1 MAIGFI
7 DALTHNATLS
17 GYGLVESDEIQGG
30 IRTSVDNLY
39 QLALLRNQQ
48 DLYAIGQLKEYSTL
62 VYVKNTDPLVAG
74 SAGDEVI
81 NVDGI
86 NYGAPAVGNGIGKF
100 YCLQNITQVPSP
112 TQDDAELTVTVVD
125 GGDDTAVPSAWV
137 VLDTLVGG
145 GNEGIADFSGVS
157 YNDDANLLAE
167 LGGGNALTVDGSN
180 LTFQFPTIENV
191 AAVFDQGTTGF
202 DSPIE
207 IVAVAGETTK
217 RIQLK
222 ENAVLRG
229 KVLNVGPALTVE
241 PGDTATS
248 AVLTVGSIVDTAFA
262 NRPSTFYTPTL
273 IFPQA
278 QADHDFNPSFSV
290 NTAAGVSI
298 SATTGD
304 AGVQTTDLDGEVT
317 GQSSIFNV
325 QVPTAAITSTQI
337 NALVQTATGNAV
349 FKRPLG
355 TAAFQDTAD
364 LTSVDS
370 VLPST
375 IMAPASDTNIRV
387 YTTVDGNTD
396 NTLGEGEIFINL
408 NDKLQVGT
416 DTSPASL
423 TIGTQT
429 HFDAATDAEDP
440 LSTLRVFG
448 DTTIDG
454 DLTVAGTLIT
464 TTSSEVSFEDT
475 ILSLGVARDVNGDV
489 EPTIG
494 SSVGDVG
501 IEAFTGHGA
510 ANITNNRPYI
520 HYKANPTAGLYGAW
534 YLANGYEVGGTDGD
548 GNPTSYTTNPI
559 EGKILST
566 IDVRVTPVAEQA
578 DDSDRF
584 LYHDMSDTDALE
596 NTLKFVTTPYGL
608 LKKYSQTESFS
619 YTPLGADAVSTY
631 NQEFKRS
638 YSRTAVVNVQYGI
651 SGSTAAPRPDGA
663 IRIYHGLNL
672 DDGYVH
678 VTGIVSNVVGST
690 LGVPAGGVIH
700 PKVKVRAAD
709 GTLGTGDEYKNSCD
723 VFVNGVSDG
732 DIIKFIVIG

>member
-48 DLYAIGQLKEYSTL
+48 DSFAIGQLKEYSTL

-74 SAGDEVI
+74 SAGEEVI
-81 NVDGI
+81 TVDGVS
-86 NYGAPAVGNGIGKF
+86 YGAPAVGNGIGKF

-112 TQDDAELTVTVVD
+112 AQDDAELTVTVVAD
-125 GGDDTAVPSAWV
+125 GDDTAVPSAWV

-145 GNEGIADFSGVS
+145 GGEGIADFSGVS
-157 YNDDANLLAE
+157 YNSGANLLAE
-167 LGGGNALTVDGSN
+167 LGSGSALTVDGSN

-191 AAVFDQGTTGF
+191 AAVFDQGATGF

-207 IVAVAGETTK
+207 IVGVAGEVTK

-222 ENAVLRG
+222 EDAVLRG
-229 KVLNVGPALTVE
+229 KVLKLGPATVTA
-241 PGDTATS
+241 PGDTGTS
-248 AVLTVGSIVDTAFA
+248 PILTVGSTSDADFA
-262 NRPSTFYTPTL
+262 NRASQFFTPTV
-273 IFPQA
+273 IFPQF
-278 QADHDFNPSFSV
+278 QADNDFNPVLSV
-290 NTAAGVSI
+290 NTLSGITI
-298 SATTGD
+298 SRNSGNAD
-304 AGVQTTDLDGEVT
+304 IQTTDESGEVT
-317 GQSSIFNV
+317 AQSSIFNV
-325 QVPTAAITSTQI
+325 DVPNAAITSDQTH
-337 NALVQTATGNAV
+337 ALVQTSTGSAV

-364 LTSVDS
+364 LTSVES

-375 IMAPASDTNIRV
+375 FMSPATDTNIRV
-387 YTTVDGNTD
+387 YTTVDGTTNNTE
-396 NTLGEGEIFINL
+396 GEGEIFINL

-429 HFDAATDAEDP
+429 HFDSAVASSDP

-454 DLTVAGTLIT
+454 DLTVSGTLIT

-475 ILSLGVARDVNGDV
+475 ILSLGVARDSNGDV

-494 SSVGDVG
+494 SAVGNVG
-501 IEAFTGHGA
+501 IEAFSGHGGS
-510 ANITNNRPYI
+510 NITNNRPFI
-520 HYKANPTAGLYGAW
+520 HYKANSSAGLYGAW
-534 YLANGYEVGGTDGD
+534 YLANGYEVSGTDGD
-548 GNPTSYTTNPI
+548 GNPTSYTSSPI

-566 IDVRVTPVAEQA
+566 IDVRVTPVGEQT
-578 DDSDRF
+578 DDNDRF

-619 YTPLGADAVSTY
+619 YTPLGADAASTY

-638 YSRTAVVNVQYGI
+638 YSRTAVVNVQYGV
-651 SGSTAAPRPDGA
+651 SGSTNAPRPDGA

-678 VTGIVSNVVGST
+678 VTGIVATVAGST
-690 LGVPAGGVIH
+690 LGVPVGGVIH
-700 PKVKVRAAD
+700 PKVKVRDAS
-709 GTLGTGDEYKNSCD
+709 GTLGASDEYKNSCD
-723 VFVNGVSDG
+723 VFVSGVSQG